1 MDKLSEV
8 LNIFKL
14 KVGKQFNAIRHD
26 GVEMHAVIDKNGNMS
41 TVTGAGEYQKSSY
54 GIADIAIGLIKIK
67 EPNIKPFKPKE
78 TMNYQYIDI
87 VGTSIR
93 TFAGSLLDTFNIIHK
108 NCFYIDQ
115 QIPEWQQIE
124 FRKSLYEK
132 SEGADNV

>member
-1 MDKLSEV
+1 MDKLNE
-8 LNIFKL
+8 IL
-14 KVGKQFNAIRHD
+14 KVLKVKVNTPFQCENNILFFKITSDGKFWSKGASDVWKESNIGWWGLVTEHLVPRLP
-26 GVEMHAVIDKNGNMS
+26 AV
-41 TVTGAGEYQKSSY
+41 
-54 GIADIAIGLIKIK
+54 
-67 EPNIKPFKPKE
+67 KPFKPKE

-132 SEGADNV
+132 SESDGNI